1 MSEVRVPKL
10 LDSLGNELT
19 GVVAP
24 VTICMAL
31 TVALVR
37 LLNPEGDSVGT
48 SVAIATIA
56 YNEVSTECFF

>member
-1 MSEVRVPKL
+1 MSETRVPKL
-10 LDSLGNELT
+10 LDSLGHELT

-24 VTICMAL
+24 VTICMGL

-37 LLNPEGDSVGT
+37 LLNPEGDGDGT

-56 YNEVSTECFF
+56 YNEVGDELP